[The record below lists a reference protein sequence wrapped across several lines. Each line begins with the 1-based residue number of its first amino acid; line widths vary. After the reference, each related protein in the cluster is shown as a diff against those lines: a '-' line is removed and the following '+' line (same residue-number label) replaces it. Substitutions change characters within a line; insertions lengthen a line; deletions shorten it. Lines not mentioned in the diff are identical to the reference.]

1 MKFQI
6 YKGRDLQNLLDLD
19 NQFCLF
25 ADKAIDKDFYQDWY
39 PSLEPVLN
47 LYGALADYDEDS
59 YAIKKVVG
67 ESRRLTF
74 KQAAQTLRIWVAMV
88 SESQDEFLEM
98 LETLAPVLS
107 WYEKLGED
115 YTITFSF

>member
-1 MKFQI
+1 MAKFRCFAS
-6 YKGRDLQNLLDLD
+6 RDNILP
-19 NQFCLF
+19 F
-25 ADKAIDKDFYQDWY
+25 K
-39 PSLEPVLN
+39 S
-47 LYGALADYDEDS
+47 EDS
-59 YAIKKVVG
+59 YALKKVVG

-88 SESQDEFLEM
+88 SESQDEFLGM
-98 LETLAPVLS
+98 LDTLAPVLS

>member
-1 MKFQI
+1 MIFRI

-19 NQFCLF
+19 KYYCLF
-25 ADKAIDKDFYQDWY
+25 ADKAIDENFYQGWH
-39 PSLEPVLN
+39 PTLEPVLR
-47 LYGALADYDEDS
+47 LYGALADYGEDS

-88 SESQDEFLEM
+88 SESQDEFLGM
-98 LETLAPVLS
+98 LDTLAPVLS